1 MTMKRHA
8 VIAVVGGL
16 LTLAGPGGAQTL
28 GPGAPVPVPVPVPQ
42 VVPQTDPEAAPDA
55 RIDEGTDLVEQ
66 GMKLLLRGILDEMGT
81 SVDEM
86 QQGLSE
92 AAKEIGPALRGLLA
106 LIDDVQNYEAPE
118 RLPNGDVILR
128 RKPGAPPP
136 PDLPQAPGAPGGSLE
151 GGAEAIEL

>member
-1 MTMKRHA
+1 MEGMTLMRLPLILPA
-8 VIAVVGGL
+8 VLAVL
-16 LTLAGPGGAQTL
+16 LAPGPGLRAEEPAPPAAEERGA
-28 GPGAPVPVPVPVPQ
+28 
-42 VVPQTDPEAAPDA
+42 
-55 RIDEGTDLVEQ
+55 DLVEQ

-81 SVDEM
+81 SLDEM

-92 AAKEIGPALRGLLA
+92 AAKEIGPALRDLLA

-136 PDLPQAPGAPGGSLE
+136 PDLPQAPAAPESGIE